1 MKEQVSTS
9 RALLPKLTD
18 RLPLG
23 RSGLEVSPICLGI
36 TTSETVPAAFDAGI
50 NFFFVSNDL
59 HWRYYEPL
67 MRGIDNL
74 LANGVRRDDIVVAG
88 VSYLAEPLFGY
99 LQFNEMLE
107 AMPRLERVDVLVSGA
122 STAEDFMAR
131 WKQID
136 KARTSARWGC
146 SAIGASFH
154 DRYAGRMAIASD
166 MLDMAYIRYNPGHTG
181 AQDDLFP
188 HIRNDRDC
196 LVFNFKSTFYHLSDQ
211 ELTDM
216 GVGEEFH
223 RPHITDAYRFALGRP
238 EIDGALVA
246 LQQPTQVSEL
256 ADALARGPLDDEDI
270 NYMVDLAKLARGEV
284 VIEES

>member
-1 MKEQVSTS
+1 
-9 RALLPKLTD
+9 
-18 RLPLG
+18 
-23 RSGLEVSPICLGI
+23 
-36 TTSETVPAAFDAGI
+36 
-50 NFFFVSNDL
+50 
-59 HWRYYEPL
+59 
-67 MRGIDNL
+67 
-74 LANGVRRDDIVVAG
+74 
-88 VSYLAEPLFGY
+88 
-99 LQFNEMLE
+99 
-107 AMPRLERVDVLVSGA
+107 
-122 STAEDFMAR
+122 
-131 WKQID
+131 
-136 KARTSARWGC
+136 
-146 SAIGASFH
+146 
-154 DRYAGRMAIASD
+154 MAIASD

-270 NYMVDLAKLARGEV
+270 NYMVDLAKLARGEA